1 MAWADSTRFFRKPSR
16 VLGFLLLVVIFS
28 MILFLLWERTG
39 LLLGHFQVVPLG
51 IFKPEQYAV
60 IVAAVAAIAGWVTTS
75 IVAIRSSVK
84 QHTMTTLLQSR
95 LSTTYMEHAKIVN
108 LAFCKGELLIP
119 LTSKE
124 IKNPPANVNL
134 YSLGYIVN
142 YLEFVAVGIRNWDLD
157 ERVMKSSLRGI
168 LCSIYAV
175 AEVLIQERRAA
186 QGGSAPAVYENL
198 VWLFN
203 RWDQPE
209 LRQKTM
215 VREQPSE
222 GNNTLAAS
230 PNPIATPAPSAQTPT
245 SSPK

>member
-1 MAWADSTRFFRKPSR
+1 
-16 VLGFLLLVVIFS
+16 
-28 MILFLLWERTG
+28 
-39 LLLGHFQVVPLG
+39 
-51 IFKPEQYAV
+51 
-60 IVAAVAAIAGWVTTS
+60 
-75 IVAIRSSVK
+75 
-84 QHTMTTLLQSR
+84 MTTLLQSR

-230 PNPIATPAPSAQTPT
+230 PNPIATPAPPAQTPT
-245 SSPK
+245 SSPI